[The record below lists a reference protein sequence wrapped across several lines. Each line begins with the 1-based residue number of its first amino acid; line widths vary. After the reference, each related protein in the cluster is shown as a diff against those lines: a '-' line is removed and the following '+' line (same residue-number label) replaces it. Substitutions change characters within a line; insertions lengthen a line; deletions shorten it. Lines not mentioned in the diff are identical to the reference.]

1 MTLLKMCLTMRTR
14 ITLHTILHHLLN
26 QITIP
31 GGGSNFTPSFAP
43 TGSMDGLGNS
53 GVDIDPSTNEG
64 DVEEVVGGVAIGAK
78 KWTAEEDQRLIRT
91 SINMGTDTVSGLIRR
106 SLMSRLG
113 LPPISMTIAPRS
125 LNTNLTY
132 AQWL

>member
-1 MTLLKMCLTMRTR
+1 
-14 ITLHTILHHLLN
+14 
-26 QITIP
+26 
-31 GGGSNFTPSFAP
+31 
-43 TGSMDGLGNS
+43 MDGLGNS

-132 AQWL
+132 TQWL